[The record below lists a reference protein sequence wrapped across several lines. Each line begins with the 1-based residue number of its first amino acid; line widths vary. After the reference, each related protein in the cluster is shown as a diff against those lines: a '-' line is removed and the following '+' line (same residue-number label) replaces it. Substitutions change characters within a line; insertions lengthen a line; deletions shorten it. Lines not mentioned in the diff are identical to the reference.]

1 MGVYLN
7 SKKSGSVYR
16 KTVQSLYFVDK
27 TAMLEELIPI
37 VEINPAGA
45 TSSQSSAKDVR
56 YICITR
62 PRRFGKTVMASMIA
76 SFFGKGGDSRAIFE
90 KLAISRHKDFDKHL
104 NTHDVIHI
112 AFNELPDECTTYG
125 QYITRI
131 KQRLLCDL
139 LSLRWQSGK
148 AMPYGMR

>member
-1 MGVYLN
+1 
-7 SKKSGSVYR
+7 
-16 KTVQSLYFVDK
+16 
-27 TAMLEELIPI
+27 
-37 VEINPAGA
+37 
-45 TSSQSSAKDVR
+45 
-56 YICITR
+56 
-62 PRRFGKTVMASMIA
+62 MIA